1 VEDPTVR
8 QVALRLMQSIDR
20 AIELCSQTLSFGQ
33 ADEAAPDQVAFVL
46 YNLVDD
52 VPAFAG
58 LPSDGIATRC
68 NDSYAEIV
76 VTAA

>member
-1 VEDPTVR
+1 
-8 QVALRLMQSIDR
+8 MQSIDR

-58 LPSDGIATRC
+58 LPSDGIA
-68 NDSYAEIV
+68 NPV
-76 VTAA
+76 Q